1 MRVPVVL
8 VTGVDPDA
16 MAAATVGLQWDLPT
30 AVAVRHHID
39 VDRQVLE
46 RVVSDATGVLE
57 REEIELEHA
66 CISCALRED
75 VVPTLERLVES
86 GRWESVVAHLPIG
99 AEAVQVCNVLAWNT
113 RLARHLRV
121 ASVVCAMVG
130 STVVEDLLGDDL
142 LRERDRH
149 SSEEDARGVGEVAAA
164 MIEYADVVVLSGST
178 DPVGVDLT
186 QTLARPG
193 ARVVEGTEHLTGSL
207 VTGQLHDH
215 TLTSAWTAAVRPE
228 ELPPAVSSRV
238 WTVDLR
244 SAAAFHPDR
253 LLDDLE
259 RLGAGRH
266 RSRGCFWLP
275 TRPGDTLVWDGAGGQ
290 LSIGRGEPWGR
301 RTPFTRIVLTGVGLP
316 PAHLDDSF
324 ESMLLRPAEHRASDT
339 GWLASEDGFEPWLGP
354 IRDVA

>member
-16 MAAATVGLQWDLPT
+16 MATATVGLQWDLPN

-39 VDRQVLE
+39 VHRQVLE
-46 RVVSDATGVLE
+46 RVVSDATGELE

-75 VVPTLERLVES
+75 VVPTLERLVAD
-86 GRWESVVAHLPIG
+86 GRWASVIAHLPIG

-121 ASVVCAMVG
+121 ASVVCALAG
-130 STVVEDLLGDDL
+130 DDAVEDLLGDDL

-149 SSEEDARGVGEVAAA
+149 SSEEDARGVGEVAAS
-164 MIEYADVVVLSGST
+164 MIEYADVVVFSGGV
-178 DPVGVDLT
+178 DPVALDLVR
-186 QTLARPG
+186 TLARPG
-193 ARVVEGTEHLTGSL
+193 ARVVEGSEHLTGTL

-215 TLTSAWTAAVRPE
+215 TLTSAWTATVRAE
-228 ELPPAVSSRV
+228 SLPATASSRV

-244 SAAAFHPDR
+244 SSLAFHPDR

-275 TRPGDTLVWDGAGGQ
+275 TRPADALVWDGAGGQ
-290 LSIGRGEPWGR
+290 LSIGSGEPWGR
-301 RTPFTRIVLTGVGLP
+301 RTPFTRIVLTGVGTP
-316 PAHLDDSF
+316 PAHLADSF
-324 ESMLLRPAEHRASDT
+324 EAMLLRPDEAPASA
-339 GWLASEDGFEPWLGP
+339 GWQSFEDGFEPWLGP